1 MYKLSIPFL
10 TSTVLA
16 FCPTLKASFSLN
28 EEKHFANISHTYPK
42 IVTNNARETNDKE
55 IDLLHR
61 GIKNFSEGKYE
72 AAYSDFVKTL
82 SDYGSPLA
90 YLYAGALTDNDD
102 LGIKYFTIAMNAL
115 DYNEISES
123 TFNEHFQYIKDK
135 GHYNVEG

>member
-1 MYKLSIPFL
+1 MYKLSILFL

-28 EEKHFANISHTYPK
+28 EEKYSANISHTYPK
-42 IVTNNARETNDKE
+42 IIINSARETNDKE
-55 IDLLHR
+55 TELLHR
-61 GIKNFSEGKYE
+61 GVKNFAEGKYADAYDAFVE
-72 AAYSDFVKTL
+72 AL
-82 SDYGSPLA
+82 SDYESPLA